1 LHYFSFHGQRGA
13 PPSLNCFG
21 SSMKINHADVSY
33 VRRNEDINRVGS
45 EANTGNKILSDKKR
59 LTDDI
64 SIAYA
69 IVGVWE
75 RDLEALCGSLTAL
88 RVEPHC

>member
-1 LHYFSFHGQRGA
+1 MHYFSFHGQRGA

-64 SIAYA
+64 SIVCDCWRLGA
-69 IVGVWE
+69 
-75 RDLEALCGSLTAL
+75 R
-88 RVEPHC
+88 P